1 MSLIIDRATKEDV
14 NELLS
19 LYFSTYG
26 ASYPLPLG
34 TDRGIMSKMISSDDN
49 MWLVTRD
56 TEKNIIVGSVVF
68 EIDWLNK
75 IGKVVGV
82 VVHPQYRRSDIAYN
96 MISQGTNK
104 KFLSGDRSLNSIYTT
119 TRTVSVGPQLMF
131 LKDGFLPLGIF
142 QNAHKLKQYET
153 LTLLA
158 KFKPGVLERRAPF
171 QTIPEKLT
179 PILQVMNDI
188 LEIKDRPEILGS
200 KRREPADEELEFEI
214 IFAHN
219 YVKKRFYETFTDS
232 DERFYPFHIPN
243 LLAASTNGEVDLY
256 AYFSKVDRYCPLVAA
271 NVPFY
276 TPSGR
281 MAGLLDQL
289 EDYGAESYT
298 ETLTKLNDIA
308 SIEVLLNEDF
318 LPSAVYPAMLEID
331 EKMYDFVVMSRTMEP
346 FNFKGMKI
354 ERAFKPYLEQYVNL
368 WKQMHLDSLEVLM
381 IWGQNKVGFLGY

>member
-1 MSLIIDRATKEDV
+1 MSLVIDRATKEDV

-19 LYFSTYG
+19 RYFSIYG

-34 TDRGIMSKMISSDDN
+34 TDRGVMSKMISSDDN

-82 VVHPQYRRSDIAYN
+82 VVHPQYRRRDIAYN
-96 MISQGTNK
+96 MISQGTK

-119 TRTVSVGPQLMF
+119 TRTVSVGSQLMF

-142 QNAHKLKQYET
+142 PNAHKLKQYET

-158 KFKPGVLERRAPF
+158 KFKPGVLEKRVPI

-188 LEIKDRPEILGS
+188 IEIKDRPEILGS

-214 IFAHN
+214 IFAPN

-243 LLAASTNGEVDLY
+243 LLAASTNGEVDIY
-256 AYFSKVDRYCPLVAA
+256 TYFSKVDRYCPLVAA

-276 TPSGR
+276 TLSGR
-281 MAGLLDQL
+281 MAGLLDHL
-289 EDYGAESYT
+289 EDYGAEYT

-308 SIEVLLNEDF
+308 SIEVLLDEDF

-331 EKMYDFVVMSRTMEP
+331 GKMYDFVVMSRTMEP
-346 FNFKGMKI
+346 LNFKGMKI

-368 WKQMHLDSLEVLM
+368 WKQMHLDSLEVF
-381 IWGQNKVGFLGY
+381 NDYK